1 MGKRPPFA
9 RIADSAMKRRDFV
22 RRFLVS
28 GLGAALGLLVLNG
41 RGAALAQGRGPP
53 PRAPA
58 HGYRHKHPSGAELI
72 FDGDIGAYLV
82 VGLVDLFFRDG
93 RFYRFLNGSWT
104 ASAGLG
110 GPWNRLSAGAVP
122 AGLLGKFSGARP
134 PAKRGGGGG
143 GGGRGGRGKGKGKGR
158 K

>member
-1 MGKRPPFA
+1 
-9 RIADSAMKRRDFV
+9 MKRRDFALGL
-22 RRFLVS
+22 LVS
-28 GLGAALGLLVLNG
+28 GLGAALGYG
-41 RGAALAQGRGPP
+41 FPYEPGAALAQGRGRGPP

-58 HGYRHKHPSGAELI
+58 HGYRHKHPGGAELI

-122 AGLLGKFSGARP
+122 AGLLGKFSGSRP

-143 GGGRGGRGKGKGKGR
+143 GGGRGGRGGKGRGKGR